1 MECDAITRNLGLRG
15 GPELLEMAKMVPDT
29 KGKLEE

>member
-1 MECDAITRNLGLRG
+1 MEWDAIPRNLGLPG
-15 GPELLEMAKMVPDT
+15 GPKLLEMAKMVPDT